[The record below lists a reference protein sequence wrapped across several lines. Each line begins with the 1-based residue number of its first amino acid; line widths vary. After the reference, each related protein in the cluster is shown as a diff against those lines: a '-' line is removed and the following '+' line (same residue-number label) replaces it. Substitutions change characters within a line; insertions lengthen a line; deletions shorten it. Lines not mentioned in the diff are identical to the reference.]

1 RFAEARTVQVTN
13 QAEQSDMKDKTTA
26 AILALLFGSIGIH
39 KFYLGR
45 PAAGVMYLLFCWT
58 LVPTLLA
65 FVDCLVLALME
76 RDDFNERYNS
86 ALRAP
91 RTYMIVNS
99 VDRAQIGPTGYLHPV
114 SGPLPTL
121 PLMPPRLD
129 PDELGRYLDKLNE
142 LRIAGLLTDS
152 EFDEQKGRLLAR

>member
-1 RFAEARTVQVTN
+1 
-13 QAEQSDMKDKTTA
+13 MKDKTTA

-45 PAAGVMYLLFCWT
+45 PAAGVMYLVFCWT

-76 RDDFNERYNS
+76 RDDFNDRYNG

-91 RTYMIVNS
+91 RTYMIVNG
-99 VDRAQIGPTGYLHPV
+99 VDRAQLGAAGYIHPV
-114 SGPLPTL
+114 AGSLSLPA
-121 PLMPPRLD
+121 MPPRLD

-142 LRIAGLLTDS
+142 LRIAGLLTDR
-152 EFDEQKGRLLAR
+152 EFDEQKGRLLARI